1 VPQDYRKKEC
11 VSKAGYG
18 KRTALGNW
26 RREKRDGE
34 AMWGHKH
41 EDLNIGTTSKI
52 LGSEAASKNTIA
64 AQERENQSQKANSV
78 PKPKLKQTQAN

>member
-1 VPQDYRKKEC
+1 
-11 VSKAGYG
+11 
-18 KRTALGNW
+18 
-26 RREKRDGE
+26 
-34 AMWGHKH
+34 MWGHKH

>member
-1 VPQDYRKKEC
+1 MDGLCKIYLPYYLI
-11 VSKAGYG
+11 SAGVC
-18 KRTALGNW
+18 
-26 RREKRDGE
+26 
-34 AMWGHKH
+34 KH

-52 LGSEAASKNTIA
+52 LGSEAANKNTIA